1 MVSLQSSTQNR
12 LYFDLNMAQRF
23 KPGELIQKTIDQIC
37 EEQSRAQLWESFLS
51 DNASMLEEFFQEYLT
66 NLAYSRLRGSELVLN
81 QSVMELPIPSHTKN
95 ILKRQ
100 GIEAVRDLVRYSSI
114 ELSHLPGFGQKSVV
128 IIEDYLLRVGF
139 RLASISHTITK

>member
-1 MVSLQSSTQNR
+1 MVSLQRSTQNR

-23 KPGELIQKTIDQIC
+23 KPGELIQKTIDQIR

-51 DNASMLEEFFQEYLT
+51 DNASMLEELFQEYLT

-95 ILKRQ
+95 ILKKQ

-128 IIEDYLLRVGF
+128 IIEDYLSRVGF
-139 RLASISHTITK
+139 RLAIIPHAIPK

>member
-1 MVSLQSSTQNR
+1 MVSLQSSTQNQ

>member
-23 KPGELIQKTIDQIC
+23 KPGELIQTTIDQIC
-37 EEQSRAQLWESFLS
+37 KEQSRTQLWESFLS